1 MKIERTVHGAV
12 NEVDNM
18 FQYSLIQDSSN
29 PAIINGLSNNF
40 WIAVSG
46 TPDTN
51 GDVTSTG
58 GVHLTDAVFPAL
70 GDYKFVVREIDS
82 EDPVNYPIDS
92 EKEYYFY
99 VSVRNKL
106 DGDGRPTNEYIA
118 TMAEQVRNHDTGDKT
133 NAVFESAAQ
142 RNRIEVTN
150 TVSGN
155 LANVNDYF
163 KYKVVINGAREGD
176 NFMISGQDSVVNYN
190 GASITTGNTIT
201 VGGEDDYIYLKHG
214 QTVYIGYDGN
224 NNQLPIGVKYS
235 IEEVDA
241 NGYTQYVDGIAGN
254 VSETKTISAEIGAP
268 SNKVDFLN
276 HKEGNVLTGIVTNA
290 TPYVLA
296 FGVAGM
302 ILAIVHV
309 NRKKQRKTKCS
320 K

>member
-1 MKIERTVHGAV
+1 MHGAA

-18 FQYSLIQDSSN
+18 FQYSLTQDSSN
-29 PAIINGLSNNF
+29 PAVINGLSNNF

-46 TPDTN
+46 APDTN
-51 GDVTSTG
+51 GDVSSTG
-58 GVHLTDAVFPAL
+58 GVHLTDAVFSAL
-70 GDYKFVVREIDS
+70 GDYKFIVREIDS
-82 EDPVNYPIDS
+82 EDPINYPIDG

-106 DGDGRPTNEYIA
+106 DSDGRPTNEYIA

-163 KYKVVINGAREGD
+163 KYKVVINGAKEGD
-176 NFMISGQDSVVNYN
+176 SFTVFGQDSVVDYN
-190 GASITTGNTIT
+190 GASITTDNTIT
-201 VGGEDDYIYLKHG
+201 VGGKDDYIYLKHG

-224 NNQLPIGVKYS
+224 NNQMPIGVKYS

-241 NGYTQYVDGIAGN
+241 NGYTQYVDGTAGN
-254 VSETKTISAEIGAP
+254 TSETKTISAEVGAS

-276 HKEGNVLTGIVTNA
+276 HKEGNVLTGIVTNVM
-290 TPYVLA
+290 PYVLA
-296 FGVAGM
+296 LGVAGM

-309 NRKKQRKTKCS
+309 NKKKQRKTKCS